1 MWGDSSSGEIWTRS
15 SKVARREMKR
25 KKSEV
30 VIYYSHIHTILC
42 LLTIIILPFC
52 DRIAESI
59 GQTKVAAKKI
69 ESLNRVACALHNNST
84 NSYRWLFCGRSLNF
98 TGNPRT
104 GTMLRP
110 KKVSELRV
118 RPRRQSQPQC
128 YASKQKSIFGWA
140 RMSVWSVW
148 NYRKHSFDTKKKMR
162 NSLRNPLS
170 ICYHRVNTSL
180 QEISFCLKFPSKKQ
194 CKKLTSLL
202 SAAFSALEHKIFSE
216 ICSCSTTNFLVS

>member
-1 MWGDSSSGEIWTRS
+1 MNEIYLFNP
-15 SKVARREMKR
+15 KLQVPARRDLEDHRVDVIFCFSYFKLKSNSIYVRRLIKRWNLNTIFEGCPKRDVKR
-25 KKSEV
+25 KKTEV

-59 GQTKVAAKKI
+59 GQTMVVAKKI

-104 GTMLRP
+104 DTTFRP
-110 KKVSELRV
+110 KKWASCVWGLDDSRNHNV
-118 RPRRQSQPQC
+118 MHQSRHL
-128 YASKQKSIFGWA
+128 FGWA

-148 NYRKHSFDTKKKMR
+148 NYRKHSFVTKK
-162 NSLRNPLS
+162 
-170 ICYHRVNTSL
+170 
-180 QEISFCLKFPSKKQ
+180 
-194 CKKLTSLL
+194 
-202 SAAFSALEHKIFSE
+202 
-216 ICSCSTTNFLVS
+216 